1 MKIVFLLASIPH
13 AIVWQAATAAADEV
27 RHAEICV
34 HVACAYRPDC
44 PSPEPSPVAEAL
56 PLVNGSEPELAAFL
70 YVITHSCIN
79 EGVANVYLQRCLD
92 EATFALARAAV
103 RDIFADEIHHARFGW
118 SLLTSDIMRALVA
131 RQPERS
137 AARAARARRGRVD
150 DARSRRASCG
160 TRGARNHPEQRH
172 DRRRPR
178 GIRGVDLTGV
188 RPGRG
193 RLASRASVGGP
204 SRLGSIGGGT
214 MPEQTR
220 RVAAAESPRLAKV
233 TFPREP

>member
-56 PLVNGSEPELAAFL
+56 PLVNGSEPELASFL

-92 EATFALARAAV
+92 EAKFALARAAV

-118 SLLTSDIMRALVA
+118 SLLTSDIMRASWRASLSEALPALLERVADAWTTPEADEPPAVPVGHGIIRSNDMTGVVHAAYEELILPGFDLVGVDSRHGRA
-131 RQPERS
+131 W
-137 AARAARARRGRVD
+137 AARRDWAA
-150 DARSRRASCG
+150 
-160 TRGARNHPEQRH
+160 
-172 DRRRPR
+172 
-178 GIRGVDLTGV
+178 
-188 RPGRG
+188 
-193 RLASRASVGGP
+193 
-204 SRLGSIGGGT
+204 
-214 MPEQTR
+214 
-220 RVAAAESPRLAKV
+220 
-233 TFPREP
+233 